1 MSFPAQRDNNTYTY
15 ADYLKW
21 TDDKR
26 WELLNGT
33 AFNIAAP
40 SRRHQEVLGELFYL
54 IRSRLADPPCKI
66 YTAPFD
72 VRLAEPEEKNEQISN
87 VVQPDLTIV
96 CDPSKLDDKGCLG
109 APDLIIEI
117 ISPTSINLDY
127 VKKLALYEKYRV
139 KEYWIVHPIDHT
151 VMVFSL
157 GENFQYGKPGIFTE
171 DTPLKSRV
179 IPDLTIDLSLVF
191 GT

>member
-54 IRSRLADPPCKI
+54 IRGRLDNRLCKI

-96 CDPSKLDDKGCLG
+96 CDPSQLDDKGCIG

-139 KEYWIVHPIDHT
+139 QEYWIVHPIDHT

-157 GENFQYGKPGIFTE
+157 GENLQYGKPDIFTE
-171 DTPLKSRV
+171 DTLLNSRV
-179 IPDLTIDLSLVF
+179 IPDFTIDLSLVF
-191 GT
+191 RT